1 MIVMLICLQE
11 DCDLI
16 IRVDEKEIPVH
27 KTFLMMRSK
36 FFKTIISRWLPKESN
51 EKYVSITIANIF

>member
-1 MIVMLICLQE
+1 MFLTFCSFQE

-16 IRVDEKEIPVH
+16 IRVDGKEIPVH

-36 FFKTIISRWLPKESN
+36 FFKTIISRWLPLDSN
-51 EKYVSITIANIF
+51 EKYVIKFW